1 MASKRRNVKDR
12 GVALDGGVID
22 YGTEGFM
29 GAAVRSLSDAALK
42 LRLAAFALDDE
53 QEEWTDGTFEPFD
66 VGMVAGAL
74 DLLATQVEG
83 MATQA
88 RRLRK
93 RVHEV

>member
-12 GVALDGGVID
+12 GVALDGGDID
-22 YGTEGFM
+22 YGTEGFV
-29 GAAVRSLSDAALK
+29 GAAVQLLSDAALK

-53 QEEWTDGTFEPFD
+53 QEEWTEGTFEPFEA
-66 VGMVAGAL
+66 GMVTGAL
-74 DLLATQVEG
+74 DLLALQVEG

-93 RVHEV
+93 RVREV